1 LLDSKGAVKTQVE
14 AQRAGIGAQMMP
26 NLGPFDQYL
35 FALLVL
41 LGTTL
46 AMLVLLWAT
55 QRSPYSAA
63 VREFRGVAQNFM
75 SVISVLFA
83 LNVAFLAHDTWTA
96 HDRALDAVFIEAG
109 SLRTI
114 LDLSE
119 NLSPEARQQV
129 RGAVADY
136 IIVII
141 GDDWPKLAQ
150 RRSSEA
156 ATQRLDDL
164 VTLLASSHMAQAGPT
179 VQSMLLHQVTTVRNS
194 RDLRVALS
202 QTHVNPLKWLGM
214 AFLGLLTM
222 ISIAM
227 VHVDLPR
234 AETLAVVLFA
244 AAAAPTA
251 AIILV
256 HGNPFQEPAAISP
269 APISEV
275 LDMAA
280 SGH

>member
-1 LLDSKGAVKTQVE
+1 
-14 AQRAGIGAQMMP
+14 MP
-26 NLGPFDQYL
+26 NLGPYDQYL

-46 AMLVLLWAT
+46 AMLLLLWVT
-55 QRSPYSAA
+55 QRSPYSA
-63 VREFRGVAQNFM
+63 VIKRFHGVAQNFM

-83 LNVAFLAHDTWTA
+83 LNIAFLAHDTWTA
-96 HDRALDAVFIEAG
+96 HDRALDTVFLEAG

-114 LDLSE
+114 LDLS
-119 NLSPEARQQV
+119 NGLPPEARQQV
-129 RGAVADY
+129 RGAVAEY
-136 IIVII
+136 ITLTVR
-141 GDDWPKLAQ
+141 DEWPKLAQ
-150 RRSSEA
+150 RESSDGA
-156 ATQRLDDL
+156 AQQLDDL
-164 VTLLASSHMAQAGPT
+164 VTLLASSRVAEAGPT
-179 VQSMLLHQVTTVRNS
+179 VQSMLLHEVTAVRNS

-227 VHVDLPR
+227 VHIDLPR
-234 AETLAVVLFA
+234 AEALAVILFA

-256 HGNPFQEPAAISP
+256 HGNPFQEPAAVPS
-269 APISEV
+269 APIAAV
-275 LDMAA
+275 LTLAA
-280 SGH
+280 SGV

>member
-1 LLDSKGAVKTQVE
+1 
-14 AQRAGIGAQMMP
+14 MMP

-35 FALLVL
+35 FALFVLV
-41 LGTTL
+41 GTAL
-46 AMLVLLWAT
+46 AMLLLLWAT

-63 VREFRGVAQNFM
+63 IHEFRGVAQNFM

-96 HDRALDAVFIEAG
+96 HDRALDTVFFEAG

-114 LDLSE
+114 LDLAES
-119 NLSPEARQQV
+119 LPPEPRRQV
-129 RGAVADY
+129 RAAVVEY
-136 IIVII
+136 ISLTIR
-141 GDDWPKLAQ
+141 DEWPKLAQ
-150 RRSSEA
+150 RKSSEA
-156 ATQRLDDL
+156 AAQRLDNL
-164 VTLLASSHMAQAGPT
+164 VTLLASSQVAEAGPT
-179 VQSMLLHQVTTVRNS
+179 VQSMLLHQAATIRNS

-202 QTHVNPLKWLGM
+202 QTHVNPLKWMGM

-256 HGNPFQEPAAISP
+256 HGNPFQEPAAITSE
-269 APISEV
+269 PIAAV
-275 LDMAA
+275 LNMAA